1 MTLEAEWIAS
11 ILSDS
16 TKRRYSRDLKLFREF
31 LGKTDQ
37 EIIDLRKVEGKR
49 FTTRLIIFYEHLKKK
64 GLSQNSARTAI
75 VSLQSFF
82 SYYDLPVKVS
92 KKLPDLSMRLESYR
106 PSVEDLQKLYSLNDI
121 HVKSWLSLSR
131 DCPARLGDLLQIM
144 EKVQSSE
151 ENEFLIQSSKE
162 NVVGKVY
169 ISPET
174 RELFRKKPNI
184 PKSER
189 GIAKFLERACNVA
202 GLPKI
207 NQHLLRKV
215 WISQAINLGIQETIV
230 KILTFKSVPKDI
242 LTYFLDRSDL
252 RDSWLKVVDSL
263 PLEAKGGNG
272 RVSNIEEALER
283 VGIAVAKVIT
293 NMAREELRK
302 EGVISMMTKD
312 ELDPLKD
319 WKEILLNYITFDE
332 VIPPQP
338 KKIRKD

>member
-1 MTLEAEWIAS
+1 MTLETEWIAS

-16 TKRRYSRDLKLFREF
+16 TKRRYSRDLKLVREF
-31 LGKTDQ
+31 LDKADQ
-37 EIIDLRKVEGKR
+37 EILDLRRVEGKR
-49 FTTRLIIFYEHLKKK
+49 FTTRLILFYEHLKKK

-121 HVKSWLSLSR
+121 NVKSWLSLSR
-131 DCPARLGDLLQIM
+131 DCPARLGDLLRVM
-144 EKVQSSE
+144 EKVSSSE
-151 ENEFLIQSSKE
+151 EDEFLIESQKE

-174 RELFRKKPNI
+174 RELFKRKPNI

-215 WISQAINLGIQETIV
+215 WISQAINLGIQETIL
-230 KILTFKSVPKDI
+230 KILTFKAVEKSL

-252 RDSWLKVVDSL
+252 RESWQKVVNSL
-263 PLEAKGGNG
+263 PLETAKANG
-272 RVSNIEEALER
+272 RVNTLMQATDLVLQVLRELCIEKLQEKGYDTRTLGILEDYSRLSHREVLEEYLKRRKKSN
-283 VGIAVAKVIT
+283 
-293 NMAREELRK
+293 LR
-302 EGVISMMTKD
+302 S
-312 ELDPLKD
+312 
-319 WKEILLNYITFDE
+319 
-332 VIPPQP
+332 
-338 KKIRKD
+338 